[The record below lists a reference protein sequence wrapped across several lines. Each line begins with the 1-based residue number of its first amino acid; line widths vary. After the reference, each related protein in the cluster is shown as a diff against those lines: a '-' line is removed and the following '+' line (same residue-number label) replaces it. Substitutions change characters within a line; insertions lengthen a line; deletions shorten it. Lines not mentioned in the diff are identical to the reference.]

1 MLVKDVFN
9 KSVISINKKAT
20 IEEATQLMME
30 KRVGGLPVVDDE
42 NSIVGMLTEKD
53 IIARHKEIMPVPHV
67 DVLGVF
73 FYLEDPGRANK
84 EFKRALAVMVEDAMS
99 TPVYSVSPEDE
110 IDVVLEL
117 MVTQGYNRIP
127 VEENGEL
134 VGIIAREDLLKSL
147 VTKQ

>member
-110 IDVVLEL
+110 IAVVLEL